1 MVKPAQRFKDAN
13 TAGKIVIKTDGNTT
27 VSANNLLVSVD
38 TSDVGVLTPFSP
50 TDATAHGSKT
60 VLVHNKPFNYTGNN
74 DVSGAQRV
82 GGSANVF
89 VGDDIDQ
96 DIPSIRQ
103 VVEADEEDTYTPGNG
118 KKRFEAL
125 KKSGVISKRE
135 QEVQDPPPTKNS
147 NKEPSK
153 FTGSPTTACGG
164 IELVV
169 QPPPPLPPLSGAS
182 LEAVQLS
189 PNYTVGKLTRK
200 PHVSFDNPLSAG
212 VSVLS
217 LGETVCNLKLLA
229 LNCLEP
235 IRAKYPNSFV
245 TNTWRPPSG
254 NPKSQ
259 HPLGMAAD
267 IQFRGV
273 QKSDYYDIALWI
285 KDNVIYDQLL
295 LEYKTT
301 GTRLPWIHIS
311 FNKAGNR
318 KQVLTL
324 LNNATYSQGLQDLAA
339 K

>member
-27 VSANNLLVSVD
+27 VYANNLLVSVN
-38 TSDVGVLTPFSP
+38 TSDVGVLVPFSA
-50 TDATAHGSKT
+50 TDKTANGSRA
-60 VLVHNKPFNYTGNN
+60 VLVHNQPFNYTGNN
-74 DVSGAQRV
+74 DAGGPQRV
-82 GGSANVF
+82 GGSANIF

-103 VVEADEEDTYTPGNG
+103 VVEADEEDTYTPGEG

-125 KKSGVISKRE
+125 KKNGVISKRE
-135 QEVQDPPPTKNS
+135 QAVADPPATKNV
-147 NKEPSK
+147 NKTPSK
-153 FTGSPTTACGG
+153 FTGTPTTACGG
-164 IELVV
+164 VELIV
-169 QPPPPLPPLSGAS
+169 QPPALPPLSGAA
-182 LEAVQLS
+182 LEAVVLS
-189 PNYTVGKLTRK
+189 TNYTVGKLTRK
-200 PHVSFDNPLSAG
+200 PHVSFDNPLSAA

-229 LNCLEP
+229 INCLEP
-235 IRAKYPNSFV
+235 IRAKYPNSFI

-254 NPKSQ
+254 NPRSQ
-259 HPLGMAAD
+259 HPLGQAAD
-267 IQFRGV
+267 LQFRGV

-285 KDNVIYDQLL
+285 KDNIIYDQLL

-301 GTRLPWIHIS
+301 GTRLPWIHVS
-311 FNKAGNR
+311 FSKAGNR